1 MCNELEVIGLRLSV
15 QDFDSKDRR
24 VLQSVQN
31 HIVTKMG
38 PRITPNFRFGR
49 PGVKYLNSLCKL
61 EKMC

>member
-38 PRITPNFRFGR
+38 PELHTIF
-49 PGVKYLNSLCKL
+49 VL
-61 EKMC
+61 EVLR